1 MNVIKFLNEIKE
13 PKVSEL
19 GGKGYSLA
27 VLMNHS
33 FNVPKGFVT
42 TSEVFFKFLEENE
55 LVDIIKKQTEKIN
68 ENNYQDKCKEIRN
81 LILNGE
87 ISQQIMQEIEKAI
100 EKLNKDIVTIRS
112 SAISE
117 DSPKESFAG
126 LHDSFIGIKCEL
138 NTIAQYIKK
147 CWASLFNDRA
157 IIYRIKKN
165 LSLLDGMAVIIQ
177 EMINGGVS
185 GIVFTQHPL
194 QKENMLIE
202 SSYGLGT
209 LIVGGKISPDS
220 FLISRKSLSIT
231 DAFITSKYK
240 ICKINEVGMIKKVNV
255 PRNKKDIPSLSVR
268 YIRELSKTCLNIE
281 KLFGEPQDIEWCL
294 YNNDIYILQSRAI
307 TKPNKKLLRAQD
319 VETRKTKVTQILSG
333 VAASPGEVIGSA
345 KIIKKDID
353 LKKVE
358 IGNIVVT
365 PRATPKIL
373 SIVNKISGIIS
384 EEGSII
390 SHAAIIAREF
400 MIPCV
405 VNVKKATQVLNDNVK
420 ILLDGT
426 VGKIYIFN
434 SKNRNLTLLRYQNM
448 KLEDSKLPRKRVAN
462 MPKLEDLKDIN
473 KLVENGKIV
482 LSPMGRRVVQTPNF
496 AEKWKNFILSLK
508 LENIVDSW
516 RDTLGKFLS
525 FLVELMN
532 VDDKHLSID
541 ILNELIEI
549 HNNFYMY
556 NMLADCYDP
565 YPLFRQIVENYTIPH
580 LNSKIIEHLI
590 DYSIN
595 YEIPYNELKKAVYI
609 PLQSSYIPI
618 GTHRTEKASYKN
630 FLIELSRAYTLDKN
644 AYINMLSKLEEG
656 KLNELGIHVEVPK
669 VEKDVKVLAYE
680 IFINV
685 LQSEEKVK
693 FELCVELIEHFGIIN
708 DINRLVGKE
717 FAQEAKRV
725 VDALIRGF
733 DIDLESDWPW
743 EQLLELYIKLH
754 ARRYKIERE

>member
-1 MNVIKFLNEIKE
+1 MIKFLNEIKE

-27 VLMNHS
+27 VLMNNG
-33 FNVPKGFVT
+33 FNVPKGFVI
-42 TSEVFFKFLEENE
+42 TSEAFFKFLKENNLME
-55 LVDIIKKQTEKIN
+55 VTEKLTSEIN
-68 ENNYQDKCKEIRN
+68 ENNFQEKSKKIKK
-81 LILNGE
+81 LILKGKIPEE
-87 ISQQIMQEIEKAI
+87 IASEIKGAL
-100 EKLNKDIVTIRS
+100 EKLSVEYVSVRS
-112 SAISE
+112 SAVSE

-126 LHDSFIGIKCEL
+126 LHDSFMGVKCEL
-138 NTIAQYIKK
+138 NTIIPYIKK
-147 CWASLFNDRA
+147 CWASLFSERA

-165 LSLLDGMAVIIQ
+165 LSLLEGMAVIVQ
-177 EMINGGVS
+177 EMINSDVS

-194 QKENMLIE
+194 QNGIMLIE
-202 SSYGLGT
+202 SGYGLGT
-209 LIVGGKISPDS
+209 MIVGGEISPDS
-220 FLISRKSLSIT
+220 FFISRKDLAILDASI
-231 DAFITSKYK
+231 ANKQK
-240 ICKINEVGMIKKVNV
+240 LCKIDKTGNINKISV
-255 PRNKKDIPSLSVR
+255 PYNKRGLPSLSTKN
-268 YIRELSKTCLNIE
+268 IRDLGRICLNIE
-281 KLFGEPQDIEWCL
+281 NLFGDPQDIEWGI
-294 YNNDIYILQSRAI
+294 YNNRIYILQSRAI
-307 TKPNKKLLRAQD
+307 TGVISDKKPPQPKGK
-319 VETRKTKVTQILSG
+319 ETEAKDAYVISG
-333 VAASPGEVIGSA
+333 IAASPGKVSGFV
-345 KIIKKDID
+345 KIIKKDMD

-358 IGNIVVT
+358 LGNIVVT

-373 SIVNKISGIIS
+373 SIVNKIAGIIS

-426 VGKIYIFN
+426 AGKIYIFK
-434 SKNRNLTLLRYQNM
+434 SKNLTLLRCQNM
-448 KLEDSKLPRKRVAN
+448 KLEDSKLPRKRVAS

-508 LENIVDSW
+508 PEDIVDSW

-525 FLVELMN
+525 FLVKLMDI
-532 VDDKHLSID
+532 DDKYVSINLLND
-541 ILNELIEI
+541 IIDI

-556 NMLADCYDP
+556 NLLVDCYDP
-565 YPLFRQIVENYTIPH
+565 YPLFRQIVEKYTVPH

-595 YEIPYNELKKAVYI
+595 YEIPYNELKKAAYI
-609 PLQSSYIPI
+609 PLPSSYIPI
-618 GTHRTEKASYKN
+618 GMYRTEKASYKN
-630 FLIELSRAYTLDKN
+630 FLIELGRAYTLDKN
-644 AYINMLSKLEEG
+644 AYINMLSKLEKG
-656 KLNELGIHVEVPK
+656 KLNELGIHVDVPK
-669 VEKDVKVLAYE
+669 VEKDVKVLAYK
-680 IFINV
+680 IFLNI
-685 LQSEEKVK
+685 LQNEERVK
-693 FELCVELIEHFGIIN
+693 FKLCVEVIEHFGIIN

-725 VDALIRGF
+725 VDALMNRF

-743 EQLLELYIKLH
+743 EQLLELYIKLY